1 MNYADRYEELRRA
14 AEDHLRRVTEREW
27 QEIPHPLR
35 DAMAYSLLSGGK
47 RLRPVMLLAA
57 HELLAPRDETALR
70 FAGALEMIHTYSLIH
85 DDLPAM
91 DNDTLRRGKPTCHVV
106 YGEGMAVL
114 AGDGL
119 LSLAME
125 EMLSCPHP
133 RAMAAARFVAA
144 AAGVR
149 GMVAGQCLDLSLAG
163 REPTEETVGAIH
175 RLKTACLLTA
185 PMEAGLTLAGA
196 DDTQL
201 EAGRTFGRLFG
212 VAFQIQ
218 DDLLDLRGDEQAL
231 GKHTGKDQ
239 AEGKLTWPALVGADR
254 AAKDAERMIGEACG
268 CLKQAFGEKA
278 GFLAAMA
285 RQSVRRSA

>member
-1 MNYADRYEELRRA
+1 MNGPERYEELRRA
-14 AEDHLRRVTEREW
+14 VEDHLNRVTAEEW
-27 QEIPHPLR
+27 GEIPHPLR

-57 HELLAPRDETALR
+57 HELISPADETALR

-125 EMLSCPHP
+125 EMLSADHL
-133 RAMAAARFVAA
+133 RALPAARYVAQ

-149 GMVAGQCLDLSLAG
+149 GMVAGQCLDLSMAG
-163 REPTEETVGAIH
+163 REPTEEVVSAIH
-175 RLKTACLLTA
+175 RMKTACLLTA
-185 PMEAGLTLAGA
+185 PMEAGLFLAGA
-196 DDTQL
+196 DEAQL
-201 EAGRTFGRLFG
+201 NAGRTFGRLFG

-218 DDLLDLRGDEQAL
+218 DDLLDLVGNEQDL
-231 GKHTGKDQ
+231 GKHTGKDLT
-239 AEGKLTWPALVGADR
+239 EGKLTWPALVGADR
-254 AAKDAERMIGEACG
+254 AAKDAGRMTDEACAA
-268 CLKQAFGEKA
+268 LETAFGERSS
-278 GFLAAMA
+278 FLCWLA
-285 RQSVRRSA
+285 RSCTQRNK